1 MFKKF
6 CLCLILISLYLF
18 SCNYIYRNT
27 TKKII
32 TNNIIAISKTQE
44 TPIGKLTITKIG
56 LDNNLYNIK
65 SSHNNIE
72 ENVTILKVDSNII
85 ILAAHSGIGRIAYFN
100 NLNKL
105 TINDEIKLLY
115 QNHNYLYKVISIWE
129 EDKNG
134 YIHINKENSKQLV
147 LTTCSPT
154 NSNKQLII
162 NSILKESN

>member
-32 TNNIIAISKTQE
+32 TNNIIAISKPQE

-134 YIHINKENSKQLV
+134 YIHINKENNKQLV
-147 LTTCSPT
+147 LTTCSP
-154 NSNKQLII
+154 NHSNKQLII